1 LIARS
6 EKGTASE
13 GYAAGSKAGVCLADM
28 ANTVLTARAA
38 GGELILV
45 SNDSVETA
53 RIVTRGLQMIARVL
67 HAQCSLADFNQNGEV
82 QNPGSL
88 QHSHRLRGSICAKC
102 SSCITI
108 QRATI
113 LH

>member
-1 LIARS
+1 MIARS
-6 EKGTASE
+6 EKATASK

-38 GGELILV
+38 GGELVLV

-53 RIVTRGLQMIARVL
+53 RIVTRGLQTIARAL
-67 HAQCSLADFNQNGEV
+67 HVQCSLAAFNQNGRV

-88 QHSHRLRGSICAKC
+88 QQLHRLRGSICAKC
-102 SSCITI
+102 SCITI
-108 QRATI
+108 QRTAI
-113 LH
+113 PY